1 MTFKH
6 PPQRSRA
13 PGLHTADSH
22 PVDFRSSDHL
32 PSTPR
37 APDLRRRGSLAM
49 LAGFVLASTGCG
61 SGGGGGDDSASANP
75 PGNSQPPGNPGDT
88 GNTGNGGGNGG
99 SGGGGGGNGGRIPEA
114 APITGSFGGGQ
125 GRILFVGSD
134 KTFSEIDLTSR
145 IVTKLVDIGGRYN
158 AKIRGGLTRAG
169 NGRIAVL
176 VDTGELDAQVE
187 MRIYSAAGALELT
200 HPGYFW
206 GIHMKDGAAISPDGQ
221 YVAVVAIG
229 PLDNDWQNDYM
240 VVVLTRV
247 ESGERRLLLVE
258 KAKDLDVTPT
268 LCWSPDNTLHLMT
281 NTALYRIDGQT
292 GGITKLHTLDLAPPY
307 ASMVTADGR
316 EIWFHQ
322 GRGNQYGGTIWSVDI
337 ASGQA
342 RRRSLRSAGWG
353 QHCPVISP
361 DGQWMLGQ
369 EGITKSD
376 FATTIWVD
384 MYITAIRV
392 TDPPI
397 DVHNLPDEVLDAA
410 GAKLGSSSRMAWY

>member
-1 MTFKH
+1 MIT
-6 PPQRSRA
+6 
-13 PGLHTADSH
+13 PGTAN
-22 PVDFRSSDHL
+22 L
-32 PSTPR
+32 Q
-37 APDLRRRGSLAM
+37 RRGSLAI
-49 LAGFVLASTGCG
+49 LAGVALASAGCG
-61 SGGGGGDDSASANP
+61 SGGGGGSSGGSGSDDSAPAPTTPGGNEP
-75 PGNSQPPGNPGDT
+75 PGNTGDT
-88 GNTGNGGGNGG
+88 GNSGNR
-99 SGGGGGGNGGRIPEA
+99 GGRTPEA
-114 APITGSFGGGQ
+114 APITGKFGGGQ
-125 GRILFVGSD
+125 GRILYVGSD
-134 KTFSEIDLTSR
+134 KTFYELDLTNR

-158 AKIRGGLTRAG
+158 AKIKGGLTRAG

-187 MRIYSAAGALELT
+187 MRIYSASGSLEFT

-206 GIHMKDGAAISPDGQ
+206 GIHMRDGAAISPDGQ
-221 YVAVVAIG
+221 YVASVGIG
-229 PLDNDWQNDYM
+229 PLNNDWQNDYL

-247 ESGERRLLLVE
+247 DSGERRLLLIE

-268 LCWSPDNTLHLMT
+268 LCWSPDNALHLMT
-281 NTALYRIDGQT
+281 NVALYRIDRQT
-292 GGITKLHTLDLAPPY
+292 SNATKLRTLDLSPPY

-337 ASGQA
+337 ASGET

-369 EGITKSD
+369 EGVTNSD

-397 DVHNLPDEVLDAA
+397 DVNNLPDEVLDAA
-410 GAKLGSSSRMAWY
+410 GKKLGSSSRMAWY